1 MRHAPR
7 AGQGQVAPPRANCGE
22 SMSEKTKAAPA
33 TSERH
38 CPECGELVRPGL
50 VRCWNCGGFMN
61 RELEQ
66 KYLEMQAA
74 PKKVFFS
81 QLPDDADI
89 HEAAGQEDDFV
100 LTPKSAVPSPVKQ
113 DAAV

>member
-1 MRHAPR
+1 
-7 AGQGQVAPPRANCGE
+7 
-22 SMSEKTKAAPA
+22 
-33 TSERH
+33 
-38 CPECGELVRPGL
+38 
-50 VRCWNCGGFMN
+50 MN

-89 HEAAGQEDDFV
+89 HEAAGETQEDDFV
-100 LTPKSAVPSPVKQ
+100 LSQRSPVPSPV
-113 DAAV
+113 